1 MNRAYT
7 GRMSVPSAPRLAAA
21 LLVLSAAS
29 GALAAPTP
37 ATPGTQSPHSSG
49 DWGKDEADLRARANA
64 IMGKLLAS
72 AREGVEVEGKK
83 VPYAKLPD
91 FVIDLRNAVIAGSP
105 AAAFSAGMGMNSP
118 GRTIGGVDHSANDLV
133 YTTSALY
140 TMADQPEAAMFIA
153 HEIGH
158 LALGHAEKLEKEKS
172 RLIDKLYTEWEATNT
187 VPDGEP
193 TNVTVQRFFK
203 DSAPKLQAALNPI
216 QQPMEDDADKYGR
229 ALAVKAGYPGGATV
243 TSFQRAQDW
252 LWALKLDLDDPNHSG
267 SVADRARKNAKWLAD
282 EKAAKERAATA
293 SRRAKCAAEGTSCE

>member
-1 MNRAYT
+1 
-7 GRMSVPSAPRLAAA
+7 MSAPSIPRLAA
-21 LLVLSAAS
+21 LFLVLSAA
-29 GALAAPTP
+29 AAAAVAAPPP
-37 ATPGTQSPHSSG
+37 ATPGTRSPHSSG
-49 DWGKDEADLRARANA
+49 DWGKDEADLRARANG

-72 AREGVEVEGKK
+72 AREGVELEGKK
-83 VPYAKLPD
+83 IPYAKLPD
-91 FVIDLRNAVIAGSP
+91 FVIDLNNSVIVGSP

-133 YTTSALY
+133 YTTNALY

-158 LALGHAEKLEKEKS
+158 LALGHAERLEKEKS
-172 RLIDKLYTEWEATNT
+172 RLIDKLFTEWETTNT

-193 TNVTVQRFFK
+193 TTVTVQRFFK

-216 QQPMEDDADKYGR
+216 QQPLEDDADKYGR

-282 EKAAKERAATA
+282 EKASKERAATA

>member
-1 MNRAYT
+1 
-7 GRMSVPSAPRLAAA
+7 MSPLPIPLLALA
-21 LLVLSAAS
+21 LLLTAAP
-29 GALAAPTP
+29 GASAAPTP
-37 ATPGTQSPHSSG
+37 ATPGTSAPHSSG
-49 DWGKDEADLRARANA
+49 DWGPDEAALRARANA
-64 IMGKLLAS
+64 IMAKLLAA
-72 AREGVEVEGKK
+72 AREGVDVGGKK

-91 FVIDLRNAVIAGSP
+91 FVIDLHNAVIAGSP

-172 RLIDKLYTEWEATNT
+172 RLIDKLYTEWETVNT
-187 VPDGEP
+187 IPDGEP

-216 QQPMEDDADKYGR
+216 QQPLEDDADKYGR
-229 ALAVKAGYPGGATV
+229 ALAVKAGYPGEAGV

-252 LWALKLDLDDPNHSG
+252 LWALKLDLDDPNHAG
-267 SVADRARKNAKWLAD
+267 SVADRARKNAQWLAE

-293 SRRAKCAAEGTSCE
+293 LRRAKCAAEGTSCQ